1 MARNRKRQERADYR
15 AGGRVAFQRGGPK
28 GGKATTK
35 SKEDAPKFDYRK
47 YQEALTEVRKKGG
60 TLTKEVR
67 DNVRSYIESNPTTAG
82 YLAGQRVWQ
91 GWKPKT
97 AAQKEKDRVKKHGYH
112 FLIFTK
118 IPTYFIQ
125 FMLWYPHITSINIYT
140 SSNSTLNSLR

>member
-47 YQEALTEVRKKGG
+47 YNEALSEVRKKGG

-67 DNVRSYIESNPTTAG
+67 DLQWCSKIEVYKQ
-82 YLAGQRVWQ
+82 YLIRN
-91 GWKPKT
+91 
-97 AAQKEKDRVKKHGYH
+97 
-112 FLIFTK
+112 
-118 IPTYFIQ
+118 
-125 FMLWYPHITSINIYT
+125 M
-140 SSNSTLNSLR
+140 

>member
-15 AGGRVAFQRGGPK
+15 AGGRVAFQRGGPR

-47 YQEALTEVRKKGG
+47 YNEALSEVRKKGG
-60 TLTKEVR
+60 TLTKAVR
-67 DNVRSYIESNPTTAG
+67 DNVRAYIEGNPTTAG

-97 AAQKEKDRVKKHGYH
+97 AAQKEKDRVKKLS
-112 FLIFTK
+112 LI
-118 IPTYFIQ
+118 
-125 FMLWYPHITSINIYT
+125 HI
-140 SSNSTLNSLR
+140 